1 VRNEI
6 QQWVT
11 TYPKVPGYRD
21 GTFAGA
27 AAGALVRKVVPDS
40 IRRALPN
47 LGGVRIK
54 GSAGQSDWAHTPWVA
69 LLHPGVT
76 TSVQEGYYVVYLLSR
91 GCKRLYLTI
100 AQGCTDL
107 MEESGETVARE
118 VLRQRAAP
126 MRTRILPCAR
136 RLRTLEMS
144 LEADYWRAR
153 LYEAG
158 LVLGVEYDAN
168 DLPSEAALV
177 ADLQEALLLYR
188 LLRSAGGSTPDD
200 EIMAEAREDRGS
212 QTLEQAKRYRQ
223 HRTVERQPGH
233 SKKVKQLLGTR
244 CMGCRVELSERYG
257 PLAIGVI
264 DAHHLVPLDTLAEGE
279 VAHFDAKT
287 DFAVLCPNC
296 HRIIHK
302 LDDPSDLERL
312 REMLASQSVPTSSG
326 VFGEA
331 QPENLL

>member
-1 VRNEI
+1 MRDEI
-6 QQWVT
+6 QRWIAA
-11 TYPKVPGYRD
+11 YPKAPGYRD

-27 AAGALVRKVVPDS
+27 AAGALVRKAVPDS
-40 IRRALPN
+40 IRRAIPN
-47 LGGVRIK
+47 LAGVKVK

-76 TSVQEGYYVVYLLSR
+76 TSVQEGYYAVYLLSR
-91 GCKRLYLTI
+91 GCERLYLTI
-100 AQGCTDL
+100 LQGCTDL
-107 MEESGETVARE
+107 MRESGETVARE

-126 MRTRILPCAR
+126 MRSRILPRAR

-158 LVLGVEYDAN
+158 LVVGIEYDAS
-168 DLPSEAALV
+168 DLPPEAALV

-188 LLRSAGGSTPDD
+188 LLRSEGGSTPDD
-200 EIMAEAREDRGS
+200 EIMAEAREERGS

-233 SKKVKQLLGTR
+233 SKKVKELLGTR
-244 CMGCRVELSERYG
+244 CMGCSVDLSERYG
-257 PLAIGVI
+257 PLAAGVI
-264 DAHHLVPLDTLAEGE
+264 DAHHLVPLETLAEGE
-279 VAHFDAKT
+279 VAQFDARR

-296 HRIIHK
+296 HRVIHR
-302 LDDPSDLERL
+302 LADPSDLSQL
-312 REMLASQSVPTSSG
+312 RELTGCASLT
-326 VFGEA
+326 
-331 QPENLL
+331 